1 MDTHPTKIIQTDDG
15 NIVMSKP
22 NVKRST
28 ALTNSI
34 YTYILTDEDLLKCNR
49 METDAERN
57 EFIRIKS
64 LKKGYTMYQLS
75 ILSFVESA
83 PWHLND
89 YAIEPLIDLKAFM
102 DYIDDKPEL
111 LRQMGD
117 AMKEIGMID
126 PLSV

>member
-1 MDTHPTKIIQTDDG
+1 METHPTLIIDTDDG

-34 YTYILTDEDLLKCNR
+34 YSYLLTDEELLKCNR
-49 METDAERN
+49 MQSDNERD
-57 EFIRIKS
+57 EFIKIKS

-75 ILSFVESA
+75 ILSYVESA

-89 YAIEPLIDLKAFM
+89 YAIEPLLDLKSFM
-102 DYIDDKPEL
+102 DYIDDKPDL
-111 LRQMGD
+111 LKKMGET
-117 AMKEIGMID
+117 MKEIGQID

>member
-1 MDTHPTKIIQTDDG
+1 METHPTLIIDTDDG

-34 YTYILTDEDLLKCNR
+34 YSYLLTDEELLKCNR
-49 METDAERN
+49 MQSDNERD
-57 EFIRIKS
+57 EFIKIKS

-75 ILSFVESA
+75 ILSYVESA

-89 YAIEPLIDLKAFM
+89 YAIEPLLDLKSFM
-102 DYIDDKPEL
+102 DYIDDKPDL
-111 LRQMGD
+111 LKKMGET
-117 AMKEIGMID
+117 MKEIGQIF

>member
-1 MDTHPTKIIQTDDG
+1 METHPTLIINTDDG

-34 YTYILTDEDLLKCNR
+34 YSYLLTDEELLKCNR
-49 METDAERN
+49 MQSDNERD
-57 EFIRIKS
+57 EFIKIKS

-75 ILSFVESA
+75 ILSYVESA

-89 YAIEPLIDLKAFM
+89 YAIEPLLDLKSFM
-102 DYIDDKPEL
+102 DYIDDKPDL
-111 LRQMGD
+111 LKKMGET
-117 AMKEIGMID
+117 MKEIGQID